1 MAFDLTKEE
10 SQLLLQIGLLAA
22 GQNRFLSATQIL
34 MALEAFRQ
42 GEESLDCAKA
52 FLCLSQQAFQVG
64 LEYIDGTA
72 LPRRPDSGMLQAFRG
87 LALLR
92 LQRNSEANQALQ
104 AAIASKDPAAANL
117 ANGLLKELQ

>member
-1 MAFDLTKEE
+1 MDFDLTKEE

-34 MALEAFRQ
+34 IALEAFRE
-42 GEESLDCAKA
+42 GEESLDCAKV

-72 LPRRPDSGMLQAFRG
+72 LPRHPQSGMLQAFRG

-92 LQRNSEANQALQ
+92 MQRNAEAEQSLLLAK
-104 AAIASKDPAAANL
+104 ASQDTAAANL
-117 ANGLLKELQ
+117 ADGLLKELQ